1 MCHVQIT
8 NVELENV
15 SSAIGFATVLVLM
28 ASILQYL
35 FDAFSSLRVLAWT
48 LHIHQLILFFQF
60 YRPTS
65 SNSTSIPYQTTIVS
79 KTVVSSEARRT
90 RTASIA
96 ADARR
101 SEGPTISSTAG
112 PGGQAS
118 LDRIRLESRR
128 GSRGRRGDRG
138 DRLGMRTPEAVV
150 IGAGSGSSGSAGG
163 RVGLAKGTKVVLIL
177 ALALVQVM
185 MRGRGNM
192 TGHGSCEARGVA
204 ESDPAVGGPARTGVT
219 DRLPHAGAD
228 DGAVAAEFG
237 HQIID
242 GDVVGKVLDEQLE
255 RGGTGASADG
265 HAHLVPGRRN
275 RGVR

>member
-150 IGAGSGSSGSAGG
+150 TGARSGGSTGG
-163 RVGLAKGTKVVLIL
+163 RVGLAKGTKLVLIL
-177 ALALVQVM
+177 ALALVLVRR
-185 MRGRGNM
+185 RGRGNV
-192 TGHGSCEARGVA
+192 TGDGSCEARGVA

-219 DRLPHAGAD
+219 NRLPHAGTD
-228 DGAVAAEFG
+228 DGAVAAELG
-237 HQIID
+237 H
-242 GDVVGKVLDEQLE
+242 
-255 RGGTGASADG
+255 
-265 HAHLVPGRRN
+265 
-275 RGVR
+275 